1 MKLSETT
8 ERGVDVFIFVFGNI
22 SVIYTFTLLALLAY
36 YCILLLFALH
46 ICIACFFLSLLFFFR
61 EAPVVSAARATQ
73 AHQALTVEVLGSA
86 RRVTR
91 NDKMRS
97 ELKRVA
103 ELHKFHKS
111 SKFE

>member
-46 ICIACFFLSLLFFFR
+46 ICIACFFLSLLFFFVKHLLSL
-61 EAPVVSAARATQ
+61 PQ
-73 AHQALTVEVLGSA
+73 G
-86 RRVTR
+86 
-91 NDKMRS
+91 
-97 ELKRVA
+97 
-103 ELHKFHKS
+103 LHRHIKP
-111 SKFE
+111 

>member
-1 MKLSETT
+1 ML
-8 ERGVDVFIFVFGNI
+8 FPFP
-22 SVIYTFTLLALLAY
+22 SV
-36 YCILLLFALH
+36 
-46 ICIACFFLSLLFFFR
+46 FFR

-103 ELHKFHKS
+103 ESHSQIFKIRIDLDFGFSLFSYAYSGVFLCPSLS
-111 SKFE
+111 SIFNFSMSLGVEKI